1 MSTVTLADAKA
12 HLSHLID
19 QVEAGNEVVIT
30 RRGKPV
36 ARITPVGTP
45 RKPLQSLAAFR
56 ARIPKARKPSA
67 ELIRELRD
75 EGY

>member
-1 MSTVTLADAKA
+1 MSTVTLADDKA

-19 QVEAGNEVVIT
+19 QVGAGNEVVIT

-45 RKPLQSLAAFR
+45 RKPLQSPAAFR
-56 ARIPKARKPSA
+56 ARMPKARKASA

>member
-12 HLSHLID
+12 HLSRLID
-19 QVEAGNEVVIT
+19 QVEAGNEVIIT
-30 RRGKPV
+30 RRSKPV

-56 ARIPKARKPSA
+56 ARMPKARKPSA

-75 EGY
+75 ERY

>member
-19 QVEAGNEVVIT
+19 QVVAGSEVVIT

-36 ARITPVGTP
+36 ARITPVATP

-56 ARIPKARKPSA
+56 ARMPKARKPSA